1 MRWSRPPWALGFL
14 VLVGWAGAGCDGGP
28 EAPPSATKLGEPLR
42 VAAAADL
49 QIVLPKLIKAFE
61 ESSGVAASATFGA
74 SGNLA
79 AQIRQGAP
87 FDVFLSADL
96 AFVEE
101 LGAEGSIEPGSIEPY
116 ALGSLVLVV
125 HPAAADAVNGLA
137 DLPKPEVSK
146 LAIANPQSAPYGRAA
161 RQALERSDLWTRLE
175 PKIVLAESVRQALVY
190 EEQGDAEAA
199 LISRSLIDPEKGTGV
214 EKVISISPNL
224 HAPLVQGLGIVARSK
239 APDQA
244 RAFADFVRGAEGR
257 LILREA
263 GFEPPQKGRE

>member
-1 MRWSRPPWALGFL
+1 M
-14 VLVGWAGAGCDGGP
+14 GWAFAGCNGGS
-28 EAPPSATKLGEPLR
+28 EAPPTTATKLGEPLR
-42 VAAAADL
+42 IAAAADL

-61 ESSGVAASATFGA
+61 ESSGVVASATFGA

-101 LGAEGSIEPGSIEPY
+101 LGAEGSIASGSIEPY
-116 ALGSLVLVV
+116 ARGSLVLVV

-137 DLPKPEVSK
+137 DLTKPEVSK
-146 LAIANPQSAPYGRAA
+146 LAIANPQFAPYGRAA
-161 RQALERSDLWTRLE
+161 REVLERSDLWTRLE

-199 LISRSLIDPEKGTGV
+199 LISRSLLDPDKKAGV
-214 EKVISISPNL
+214 EKVIPISPNL

-239 APDQA
+239 TPDQA
-244 RAFADFVRGAEGR
+244 RAFADFVLGAEGR

-263 GFEPPQKGRE
+263 GFAPPHQGRD